1 MILKASTTWEIIT
14 VQFLYPILH
23 YLIFYQTE
31 SIKTEVSETT
41 SVFVH
46 ILEMVFLSSFMDW
59 NIYS

>member
-23 YLIFYQTE
+23 YQTE